1 MIVGN
6 DTTLS
11 SSCGTKLNT
20 FQTGNL
26 CFQRMITEC
35 FILFK
40 SLLRIWFKNIPVFVI
55 PGDPMRMNCL
65 REVTGLNI
73 NKGDIQT

>member
-6 DTTLS
+6 GTALS
-11 SSCGTKLNT
+11 CSWGTKLNN

-35 FILFK
+35 FSLFK
-40 SLLRIWFKNIPVFVI
+40 KLLNIWLKNIPVFVI
-55 PGDPMRMNCL
+55 QADPMTMNCL

-73 NKGDIQT
+73 DKDDIQT